1 MKSRFICNQHN
12 YVAQSH
18 GPCLVYKVMDQKKG
32 HLSHTTDGK
41 MLQAT
46 VPWSEE
52 PLRDHRK
59 HNQDHMMLY
68 WKKTLK
74 EFGLDRHSG

>member
-1 MKSRFICNQHN
+1 
-12 YVAQSH
+12 
-18 GPCLVYKVMDQKKG
+18 MDQKKG